1 MASRVQN
8 ITIDQGTDFSV
19 SLDIYESKSVTAKAD
34 LGASHYAN
42 AQMRKSYEYTN
53 SALTFTATI
62 DQANDRV
69 TLSANNSQTKIKAG
83 RYLYEVVVTYTGGS
97 PDTKFRAVEGI
108 ATIAPAVSV
117 GTMYTGG
124 ASGYS

>member
-8 ITIDQGTDFSV
+8 ITIDQGTDFTV
-19 SLDIYESKSVTAKAD
+19 SLDIYSSKSDTSKTD
-34 LGASHYAN
+34 LGSSHYAN

-53 SALTFTATI
+53 SALTFTATV
-62 DQANDRV
+62 DQAEDQV
-69 TLSANNSQTKIKAG
+69 ILSANNYQTKIKAG

-108 ATIAPAVSV
+108 ATIAPAVEYGSL
-117 GTMYTGG
+117 YTGG